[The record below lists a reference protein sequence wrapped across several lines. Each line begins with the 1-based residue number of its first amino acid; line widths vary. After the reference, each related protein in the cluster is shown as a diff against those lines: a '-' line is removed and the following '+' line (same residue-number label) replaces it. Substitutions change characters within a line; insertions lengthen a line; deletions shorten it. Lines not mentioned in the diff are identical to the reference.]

1 MSRRRPKTLAE
12 EAQRYAERV
21 VKKRGD
27 EANVPVADFK
37 LELVMAYMGGA
48 LHSANPPQKELA

>member
-1 MSRRRPKTLAE
+1 LAE